1 LPRVEQDRLRQWDT
15 RRNACCGY
23 LNKKAGKT
31 SSLSRGKW
39 QKRWFVIKIQLTG
52 HENYTLSYYHGPDDR
67 SARQTFPLDN
77 ARINI
82 VGGAN
87 VANAFELICLDDSN
101 ITLGADSRAVMQTWV
116 DTLLYVIEVATDR
129 GKVQRERWG
138 GNPTDS
144 IALKSA
150 RQVQDTAAEAPQR
163 GVAVSREDEEVQLQK
178 STSGAFTFQHH
189 RLPTVRVNVDIN
201 TMPPGSTQRNQFEEM
216 FINDLAR
223 ALSIQPRFIEIIS
236 VKPAPGM
243 DWLTLVEFDLYAHED
258 RIHEPGDDYDEEK
271 EHSLQGEEEDEAF
284 MAEKR
289 MELLQ
294 SMEEMIKNP
303 SSLLYSGFI
312 TSNLDPTY
320 VSHIVTSAETA
331 KAEVE
336 IISSDP
342 IITKIMNKYKTVQ
355 LPGNFVDISHFTV
368 FLRFEGNVRPLAI
381 PNPMVL
387 RKKFCMLWPFEVKQ
401 ALGFMGNMQE
411 LWIEPLSLT
420 PSGLPAGMAKA
431 IYFEPSARLGGA
443 LVISATR
450 LKAGLTYDVQFD
462 DRRSDIVKMLTDEER
477 RSIEQTFETYD
488 VNRDGTVSRRELEE
502 LLRSRTNERKQ
513 IIDAKFAEFMSET
526 SSDEDVMKAE
536 EFRRMH
542 YQQLTEAQ
550 SKLIKMFENADI
562 DGSGSLSFT
571 EFILAE
577 AYWLRCTLNPEHAA
591 LF

>member
-1 LPRVEQDRLRQWDT
+1 
-15 RRNACCGY
+15 
-23 LNKKAGKT
+23 
-31 SSLSRGKW
+31 
-39 QKRWFVIKIQLTG
+39 
-52 HENYTLSYYHGPDDR
+52 
-67 SARQTFPLDN
+67 
-77 ARINI
+77 
-82 VGGAN
+82 
-87 VANAFELICLDDSN
+87 
-101 ITLGADSRAVMQTWV
+101 
-116 DTLLYVIEVATDR
+116 
-129 GKVQRERWG
+129 
-138 GNPTDS
+138 
-144 IALKSA
+144 
-150 RQVQDTAAEAPQR
+150 
-163 GVAVSREDEEVQLQK
+163 
-178 STSGAFTFQHH
+178 
-189 RLPTVRVNVDIN
+189 
-201 TMPPGSTQRNQFEEM
+201 
-216 FINDLAR
+216 
-223 ALSIQPRFIEIIS
+223 
-236 VKPAPGM
+236 
-243 DWLTLVEFDLYAHED
+243 
-258 RIHEPGDDYDEEK
+258 
-271 EHSLQGEEEDEAF
+271 

-289 MELLQ
+289 MELLHT
-294 SMEEMIKNP
+294 MEDMIKDP

-331 KAEVE
+331 RAEVE

-342 IITKIMNKYKTVQ
+342 TITKIMNKYKTVQ

-420 PSGLPAGMAKA
+420 PSGLPSGMAKA
-431 IYFEPSARLGGA
+431 IFFEPSARLGGA

-450 LKAGLTYDVQFD
+450 LKAGLTYDVHFD

-502 LLRSRTNERKQ
+502 LLRSRTNDRKQ
-513 IIDAKFAEFMSET
+513 TIDTKFAEFMSET
-526 SSDEDVMKAE
+526 TSDEDVMKAE

-550 SKLIKMFENADI
+550 TKLIKMFENADI

-577 AYWLRCTLNPEHAA
+577 SYWLRCTLNPEHAA